1 LPQKNK
7 RFLKSYAFSG
17 VLRIP
22 YFCTMLKVV
31 SISFGYSKRKVVLD
45 NFSFQLK
52 EGEHL
57 CIMGES
63 GCGKS
68 TLLKAI
74 YGLLDLKKGTIFW
87 KENQV
92 LGPKAHLVPG
102 MDFFK
107 YVAQDFDLMP
117 FISVAENIKKF
128 LSRFYPEESELRT
141 QELLE
146 VIEMTSFA
154 NTKVKNLSGGQKQ
167 RVAIARALAKEPQ
180 MLLLDEPFGQID
192 NFKKNS
198 LRRKLFAYLKEKN
211 IACIVATHDKNDA
224 LSFADKL
231 MVIRN
236 KKIIANG
243 APKEIYNAPSE
254 KYIAALFDDVNEI
267 TLEGTHV
274 LLYPN
279 QIKLIK
285 NKDANT
291 DLFSAQATVLNSYF
305 KGSYWLIEANFD
317 GEIVF
322 FNHFSDLEKHTEV
335 TLSFEPYKTSH

>member
-1 LPQKNK
+1 
-7 RFLKSYAFSG
+7 
-17 VLRIP
+17 
-22 YFCTMLKVV
+22 MLKVKT
-31 SISFGYSKRKVVLD
+31 ISFGYSKNKNVLN
-45 NFSFQLK
+45 NFSFTLQ

-68 TLLKAI
+68 TLLKVI

-92 LGPKAHLVPG
+92 LGPKSHLVPG

-117 FISVAENIKKF
+117 YTSVAENIKKF
-128 LSRFYPEESELRT
+128 LSRFYPEESEKRT

-146 VIEMTSFA
+146 VIEMTAFT

-167 RVAIARALAKEPQ
+167 RVAIARALANEPEL
-180 MLLLDEPFGQID
+180 LLLDEPFGQID

-231 MVIRN
+231 IVIRN
-236 KKIIANG
+236 KKMIVNG
-243 APKEIYNAPSE
+243 IPREIYNNPKE
-254 KYIAALFDDVNEI
+254 KYIAALFDDVNEVVLKDE
-267 TLEGTHV
+267 TV
-274 LLYPN
+274 LLYPH
-279 QIKLIK
+279 QIKIIDK
-285 NKDANT
+285 PDNYTK
-291 DLFSAQATVLNSYF
+291 LFEVEATVLNSYF
-305 KGSYWLIEANFD
+305 KGSYWLIEADF
-317 GEIVF
+317 GGQIVF
-322 FNHFSDLEKHTEV
+322 FNHATDLKNDTEIK
-335 TLSFEPYKTSH
+335 LSFEPYKASH